1 VEVILKYFLGTFVPF
16 DTVNNL
22 AGPSTNGFSAGIH
35 SDGRQAYVGYG
46 TISECCKFFFGLKYR
61 K

>member
-1 VEVILKYFLGTFVPF
+1 VEVILNNFLGTFVPF

-35 SDGRQAYVGYG
+35 SDGRQIYVGYG
-46 TISECCKFFFGLKYR
+46 ADCCKFYFSFIYFEK
-61 K
+61 